1 MWSASATFLDRLTKP
16 VKSLFAAVAA
26 AVLAAMMFLTALDVG
41 LRYIFN
47 SPLPGALELV
57 EYMMALMVPFAV
69 VVAAYHKAHIG
80 VELVLERFSK
90 KVQNVVGC
98 ITCFMEAIF
107 YALVTWQSYLNI
119 VEQYHSGMTSAVLL
133 IPLYPFVISLTAA
146 FALLTLNTIRL
157 LFENLSKVAS

>member
-1 MWSASATFLDRLTKP
+1 MWSTSATFLDRLTRP
-16 VKSLFAAVAA
+16 VKSLFSAIAAT
-26 AVLAAMMFLTALDVG
+26 VLAAMMFLTALDVG

-80 VELVLERFSK
+80 VELILERFSV

-98 ITCFMEAIF
+98 ITCLLEAIF
-107 YALVTWQSYLNI
+107 YGLVTWQSSLNI
-119 VEQYHSGMTSAVLL
+119 IDQYHSGMTSAVLL
-133 IPLYPFVISLTAA
+133 IPHYPFVISLTAA

-157 LFENLSKVAS
+157 FFENLSEVAS